1 MEWLTPSRKFA
12 ITCLAIIAGAVI
24 GSYLEIDRLVI
35 GWVAAIWLIVAL
47 SGQDEPIET
56 IAFSLFGLS
65 FGAFLWQI
73 TTGEVWLNLAVIGQ
87 LSDSLGH
94 LRDLIVDKISLALPE
109 PHGSLMSGI
118 LLGNR
123 IKLDKDLIDTF
134 RAVGLTHI
142 IAVSGYNLTILTAN
156 TTSIF
161 WPLIGRKALW
171 VSSALILLFVVITGA
186 PASIL
191 RAAAMALTVILAK
204 YLGRP
209 SRAVNILIFAAAV
222 LVIFEPK
229 IVFDVGFQLSVAATY
244 GLVRLS
250 PYLNRLL
257 MRTKLPVIIR
267 QIMAETFSA
276 ILLTAPLIIGH
287 FERLSVV
294 SPLSNI
300 LVLPL
305 IPLVMTIGI
314 IGALLMIIPVF
325 GNTIMLASWPL
336 LTWIVF
342 SSEKLASW
350 QFASTNLTLPA
361 WVIVGLIAVIV
372 GGLEWLNIRRPLQY
386 DLFDR
391 LVTEEKDAVQ

>member
-12 ITCLAIIAGAVI
+12 LTCLAVIAGATI
-24 GSYLEIDRLVI
+24 GSYLEIDRLI
-35 GWVAAIWLIVAL
+35 LGWISALWLIVAL
-47 SGQDEPIET
+47 SGQTEPIET
-56 IAFSLFGLS
+56 IAWSLFGLT
-65 FGAFLWQI
+65 FGAFLWQM
-73 TTGEVWLNLAVIGQ
+73 TSGEVWLNLAIIGK
-87 LSDSLGH
+87 LSDSLGN
-94 LRDLIVDKISLALPE
+94 LRDLIVDKISFALPE

-123 IKLDKDLIDTF
+123 IKLDKDLIETF

-156 TTSIF
+156 TISIL
-161 WPLIGRKALW
+161 WPIIGRKALW
-171 VSSALILLFVVITGA
+171 VVATLIGLFVVITGA
-186 PASIL
+186 PSSIL

-209 SRAVNILIFAAAV
+209 SRAVNVLIFAAAV

-257 MRTKLPVIIR
+257 TRTKLPVTLRHII
-267 QIMAETFSA
+267 AETFSA
-276 ILLTAPLIIGH
+276 ILLTSPLIIGH

-305 IPLVMTIGI
+305 IPLAMAIGI
-314 IGALLMIIPVF
+314 IGAMLMIIPVI

-336 LTWIVF
+336 LTWIIF

-361 WVIVGLIAVIV
+361 WVIVALMAVII

-391 LVTEEKDAVQ
+391 LDAEEKDAV

>member
-1 MEWLTPSRKFA
+1 MAWLTPSRKFA
-12 ITCLAIIAGAVI
+12 LTCLAIIAGAVI
-24 GSYLEIDRLVI
+24 GSYFEIDRLII

-56 IAFSLFGLS
+56 IAFTLFGLS
-65 FGAFLWQI
+65 FGAFLWQV
-73 TTGEVWLNLAVIGQ
+73 TAGEVWLNLTVIGH
-87 LSDSLGH
+87 LAGVLGN

-171 VSSALILLFVVITGA
+171 VSSALILLFVIITGA

-257 MRTKLPVIIR
+257 IRTKLPVILR

-276 ILLTAPLIIGH
+276 ILLTAPLIIAH
-287 FERLSVV
+287 FERLSVI

-305 IPLVMTIGI
+305 VPLVMTIGI
-314 IGALLMIIPVF
+314 IGAMLMFIPII
-325 GNTIMLASWPL
+325 GNTLMLASWPL
-336 LTWIVF
+336 LTWVIF

-361 WVIVGLIAVIV
+361 WVIAGLMIVIV
-372 GGLEWLNIRRPLQY
+372 GGLEWLNVKRPLQY

-391 LVTEEKDAVQ
+391 LAVEEEDAL

>member
-12 ITCLAIIAGAVI
+12 LACLAVIAGAVI
-24 GSYLEIDRLVI
+24 GSYFEIDRLII

-65 FGAFLWQI
+65 FGAFLWQV
-73 TTGEVWLNLAVIGQ
+73 TSGEVWLNLSVIGQ
-87 LSDSLGH
+87 LAGSLAN
-94 LRDLIVDKISLALPE
+94 LRDLIVDKISMTLPE

-123 IKLDKDLIDTF
+123 IKLDQDLIDTF

-156 TTSIF
+156 VTSIF

-257 MRTKLPVIIR
+257 MRTKLPVLLR

-276 ILLTAPLIIGH
+276 ILLTAPLIIAH
-287 FERLSVV
+287 FERLSVI

-305 IPLVMTIGI
+305 VPLVMTIGI
-314 IGALLMIIPVF
+314 IGALLMIIPVI

-336 LTWIVF
+336 LTWIIF

-361 WVIVGLIAVIV
+361 WVIIGLMIVIV
-372 GGLEWLNIRRPLQY
+372 GGLEWLNVKRPLKY

-391 LVTEEKDAVQ
+391 LNAEEEDALE

>member
-1 MEWLTPSRKFA
+1 MEPTPSRKFA
-12 ITCLAIIAGAVI
+12 ITCLAVIGGAVI
-24 GSYLEIDRLVI
+24 GSYIEVDRLLI
-35 GWVAAIWLIVAL
+35 GWIATIWLVVGL
-47 SGQDEPIET
+47 SGQVEPIET
-56 IAFSLFGLS
+56 IALTLFGLT
-65 FGAFLWQI
+65 FGVFLWQV
-73 TTGEVWLNLAVIGQ
+73 TAGEVWLNLTIIGQ
-87 LSDSLGH
+87 LADSLGH

-123 IKLDKDLIDTF
+123 IKLDKDLINTF

-156 TTSIF
+156 TVSFF
-161 WPLIGRKALW
+161 WPLIGRQALW
-171 VSSALILLFVVITGA
+171 LSAALIGLFVIITGA

-191 RAAAMALTVILAK
+191 RAATMALTVILAK

-222 LVIFEPK
+222 LVMFEPK

-244 GLVRLS
+244 GLIRLS
-250 PYLNRLL
+250 PYIDRILG
-257 MRTKLPVIIR
+257 RTKLPVILR
-267 QIMAETFSA
+267 HVLSETLAA
-276 ILLTAPLIIGH
+276 ILLTTPLIIGH

-305 IPLVMTIGI
+305 IPLVMAIGI
-314 IGALLMIIPVF
+314 ISVALMIIPVI
-325 GNTIMLASWPL
+325 GQTIILASWPL
-336 LTWIVF
+336 LTWVVIV
-342 SSEKLASW
+342 SEKLASW
-350 QFASTNLTLPA
+350 QLASTNLTLPPL
-361 WVIVGLIAVIV
+361 VIAGLMVIIV
-372 GGLEWLNIRRPLQY
+372 GGLEWLNVTRPLQY

-391 LVTEEKDAVQ
+391 LATEEDAS